1 MNGLKETK
9 LTLAMNCHRI
19 VILHNEN
26 MNNKKVV
33 DKFLLSASPL
43 IYSSLLT
50 V

>member
-26 MNNKKVV
+26 MNNKN
-33 DKFLLSASPL
+33 
-43 IYSSLLT
+43 T
-50 V
+50 R